1 MKKIVKVAKF
11 GGTSMANASTIKIVA
26 DIIQRDP
33 TIHFVVVSAPGKRH
47 EQDLKVTDLLYELAE
62 EIFKNNTTDKFDLV
76 YERFISIAKE
86 LKIVKAIEKV
96 LQETLANIKAIKTL
110 PFIVSRGEYLSAVV
124 LSTYLKHT
132 FIDAKDLIRFKAN
145 ELDYGRTNQN
155 IKHTIGQKRH
165 VIIPGFYGASEDGQ
179 IKVLDRG
186 GSDITGALIAR
197 AMEVEV
203 YENWTD
209 VDGFLTADPKIITK
223 PKLIESMTYKEM
235 RVLSFMGA
243 SVLHHETFYP
253 VAKARIP
260 IHIRNTFNLQSPGTW
275 IHSHIPHEQH
285 QSFLTGI
292 SGLKNFTLIVIEKE
306 MMSDIVGLDRKI
318 LAIPEKL
325 DINVE
330 HFPSGT
336 DTFSMM
342 IESKYLADGKKDI
355 LLQQIKKIIKP
366 HLLEVT
372 ENISLISLIGRNLLA
387 QNSHI
392 LKLFTALI
400 NDNIAVKMIDY
411 GSSGVN
417 IVIGVNDEDYAF
429 AIRAMYKAFIDQ
441 GVQA

>member
-11 GGTSMANASTIKIVA
+11 GGTSMANATTIKIVA
-26 DIIQRDP
+26 SIIQQDP
-33 TIHFVVVSAPGKRH
+33 TIHYVVVSAPGKRI
-47 EQDLKVTDLLYELAE
+47 ESDVKVTDLLYELAE
-62 EIFKNNTTDKFDLV
+62 ELFKDNTTKKFDIL

-86 LKIVKAIEKV
+86 LKIVKTVEPALK
-96 LQETLANIKAIKTL
+96 QTLDAIKAIKTL

-124 LSTYLKHT
+124 LSAYLQYPML
-132 FIDAKDLIRFKAN
+132 DAKDLIRFKGH
-145 ELDYGRTNQN
+145 ELDYRRTNQN
-155 IKHTIGQKRH
+155 IKSTIAQKRH
-165 VIIPGFYGASEDGQ
+165 IVIPGFYGADADGQ
-179 IKVLDRG
+179 IKVMDRG
-186 GSDITGALIAR
+186 GSDITGAVVAR

-209 VDGFLTADPKIITK
+209 VDGFLTADPKIVTK
-223 PKLIESMTYKEM
+223 PKLIESMTYKEL

-253 VAKARIP
+253 AAKARIP
-260 IHIRNTFNLQSPGTW
+260 IHIRNTFNLQSSGTW
-275 IHSHIPHEQH
+275 IYNNIPHEQN

-292 SGLKNFTLIVIEKE
+292 SGVKNYTLVVIEKE
-306 MMSDIVGLDRKI
+306 MMSEIVGLDRKI
-318 LAIPEKL
+318 LSITEKL

-342 IESKYLADGKKDI
+342 IESKYLANGKKEN
-355 LLQQIKKIIKP
+355 LLNQIKKSIKP
-366 HLLEVT
+366 HLLEVS

-387 QNSHI
+387 QNNHI

-400 NDNIAVKMIDY
+400 NDNIAVKMIDF

-441 GVQA
+441 GIVS